1 MMRDFQQASIRD
13 SFHLQHVTPLKGG
26 VVMKERMHPQDDNE
40 MNPRAVYDETTSC
53 HDEMK
58 TSYCGEMTTSS
69 CHDETTSS
77 CHDVHRTGHSFL
89 E

>member
-1 MMRDFQQASIRD
+1 MMRDFQQVSIQD

-26 VVMKERMHPQDDNE
+26 VAMKERMHPQDDNE
-40 MNPRAVYDETTSC
+40 MNPRAVYDMMTSYC
-53 HDEMK
+53 DEMK
-58 TSYCGEMTTSS
+58 TSS